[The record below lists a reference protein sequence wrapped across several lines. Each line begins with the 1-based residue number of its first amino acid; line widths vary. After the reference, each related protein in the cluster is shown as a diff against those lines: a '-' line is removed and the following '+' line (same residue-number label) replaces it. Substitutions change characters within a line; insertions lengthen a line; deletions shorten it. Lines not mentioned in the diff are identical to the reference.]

1 MNQKKRPLLIISTV
15 GTSLLT
21 NQINRE
27 TERHWFAQLSNYAN
41 EKIESLPSDVK
52 DILEILKNRALT
64 QLNQGNVS
72 QVRRASAELN
82 GIYGIYDNNINQGKQ
97 DLHYLIS
104 TDTAQGKITAE
115 IVKFYLLEQ
124 GLSVNIFAPVG
135 LSTANTSVF
144 SDGIDQLIIWLR
156 EKIVIPYQNH
166 YKIYFN
172 LVGGFKSLQGYLNT
186 LAMFYADAIAYIFEG
201 KNAELITIPRLP
213 ITIDRSLIEAY
224 KLPLALMK
232 AVTEVKKPM
241 EIKVNDYPDIPE
253 ALVYIVDDE
262 MTLSTWG
269 KLVWEE
275 CKNEILLRDLLE
287 FPRLVYLDSF
297 REDYK
302 KNKDVSQ
309 RVNLQET
316 LAKVSVLL
324 EKSQGNTAILRSN
337 NAGGIL
343 YDSYTGKQSHLDHFR
358 LNDDWRISCFPQ
370 KGKLYLRHFGKHDYV
385 NKNP

>member
-1 MNQKKRPLLIISTV
+1 MKKERLPFVIISTV

-27 TERHWFAQLSNYAN
+27 TERHWFGQLSNYAN
-41 EKIESLPSDVK
+41 QKIESIPLDVK
-52 DILEILKNRALT
+52 EILEILKNRALT
-64 QLNQGNVS
+64 QLKEGNIS

-82 GIYGIYDNNINQGKQ
+82 GIYGIYENNINQGKQ
-97 DLHYLIS
+97 DLHYLIA

-115 IVKFYLLEQ
+115 IIKSYLLEQ
-124 GLSVNIFAPVG
+124 GLSVNIFSPSG

-144 SDGIDQLIIWLR
+144 SDGIDQLIVWLR
-156 EKIVIPYQNH
+156 EEIANSYQDH

-201 KNAELITIPRLP
+201 KKSELITIPRLP
-213 ITIDRSLIEAY
+213 ITIDRSVIEVY

-232 AVTEVKKPM
+232 AVTEVKEPM

-253 ALVYIVDDE
+253 ALVYFVDDE

-275 CKNEILLRDLLE
+275 CKNEILLGDLLE
-287 FPRLVYLDSF
+287 FPRLVYLDIF

-302 KNKDVSQ
+302 RNKDVSQ
-309 RVNLQET
+309 RIKLQQT

-324 EKSQGNTAILRSN
+324 EKSGGDTAILRSN

-358 LNDDWRISCFPQ
+358 LNDDWRISCFPEN
-370 KGKLYLRHFGKHDYV
+370 GKLYLRHFGKHDYV